1 MAIDTI
7 LLEPREIDHQDER
20 RILASAYNGDFK
32 ADYISALLTFQEL
45 EFPKEADF
53 SSGGDHSARLF
64 YILEGTAR
72 VTTKNELFTLHGP
85 PYSPSHVSSS
95 QKRDRLIL
103 PPHMEY
109 QVNVSPNSTLI
120 SCLEEGNEANLYGI
134 SGRLNHA
141 QKIRTLFRQK
151 EAGFSAAQLK
161 FLMPFAKD
169 VILGGHYHQYGEAY
183 TMLRGKCTF
192 RMEDT
197 NTKEREERRLMPGSF
212 LAMPP
217 GKAHAAKAEGRSIL
231 TGFTAEAFQ
240 GADSAVPY
248 KNDWLLFKE

>member
-7 LLEPREIDHQDER
+7 LFETRGIDHQDER

-32 ADYISALLTFQEL
+32 ADYISVLSTIQEY
-45 EFPKEADF
+45 PSSVSPAADF
-53 SSGGDHSARLF
+53 SSEGDYSARLF
-64 YILEGTAR
+64 YLLEGSA
-72 VTTKNELFTLHGP
+72 VIQVKEKP
-85 PYSPSHVSSS
+85 PYSLYVGAEQQRH
-95 QKRDRLIL
+95 RLIL
-103 PPHMEY
+103 PAGVEY
-109 QVNVSPNSTLI
+109 ETTVAPNSTLI

-192 RMEDT
+192 RMEEI
-197 NTKEREERRLMPGSF
+197 NTKEREEVQLVSEEESF
-212 LAMPP
+212 LAMSP
-217 GKAHAAKAEGRSIL
+217 GKAHVAKAEGRSIL
-231 TGFTAEAFQ
+231 VGFTAEAFQ